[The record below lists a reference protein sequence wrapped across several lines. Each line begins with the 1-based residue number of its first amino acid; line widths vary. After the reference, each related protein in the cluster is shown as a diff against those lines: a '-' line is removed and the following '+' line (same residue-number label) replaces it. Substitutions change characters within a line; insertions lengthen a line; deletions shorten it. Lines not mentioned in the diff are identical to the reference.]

1 MRGPIVMRSPLTRQ
15 VFKLGFIGLLATSF
29 LGCGG
34 DEAAYVPKPAY
45 TGEKANLPPVS
56 NVPTHAI
63 KAGDAYTVWGA
74 SYHLRS
80 RVHRRSIANKD
91 IKITG
96 YIVKTNL
103 PDAPEC
109 AVHETGKEDPEGCV
123 APVPTFWIADSADAD
138 LKDSI
143 KVMGWA
149 SNFAQLYDAI
159 KEYKKRE
166 RLRKQDAEPL
176 LDAFWGVKLPD
187 PLPVKGAKVT
197 VQGNYATTF
206 TKATTG
212 AEADP
217 VMGILTYDSVEYH
230 EAPDE
235 KATLPGMR

>member
-1 MRGPIVMRSPLTRQ
+1 MRSPLTRQ

-29 LGCGG
+29 IGCGG
-34 DEAAYVPKPAY
+34 EDVKYTPRPAY
-45 TGEKANLPPVS
+45 TGEKANLPSVA
-56 NVPTHAI
+56 NVPTTAI
-63 KAGDAYTVWGA
+63 KNGDAYTVWGA
-74 SYHLRS
+74 GYHLRS
-80 RVHRRSIANKD
+80 RVHRRTVANKD

-109 AVHETGKEDPEGCV
+109 AVHETGKEDPEGCI
-123 APVPTFWIADSADAD
+123 APVPTFWIADSPDAD

-149 SNFAQLYDAI
+149 SNFAQIYDAI
-159 KEYKKRE
+159 REYRKRE
-166 RLRKQDAEPL
+166 RARKQDADPL
-176 LDAFWGVKLPD
+176 MDAFWGVKIPN
-187 PLPVKGAKVT
+187 PIPVKGAKVT
-197 VQGNYATTF
+197 VQGNYSTTF

-217 VMGILTYDSVEYH
+217 VMGILTYDSVEYD
-230 EAPDE
+230 ETPEE